1 MSSSSQFSEH
11 SPKTDELEEIKID
24 TSALVPASWESP
36 YNVECPCCLEIP
48 KQGRVILE
56 CRHLLCI
63 SCFVKHLRNSKECP
77 VCRKMMHDIPTTTSR
92 NQRISQIGQALINNE
107 INRRLQHHIDDIN
120 TIRRNL
126 PHNQLRNAPPL
137 RAAREAPA
145 RAAPARATPARATPA
160 RAARAVY
167 DEDDIDLQENEMIPM
182 TSRQYIIITTFT
194 IIDILIML
202 LWLHSINA
210 SHHK

>member
-1 MSSSSQFSEH
+1 
-11 SPKTDELEEIKID
+11 
-24 TSALVPASWESP
+24 
-36 YNVECPCCLEIP
+36 
-48 KQGRVILE
+48 
-56 CRHLLCI
+56 
-63 SCFVKHLRNSKECP
+63 
-77 VCRKMMHDIPTTTSR
+77 MHNIPTITPR

-160 RAARAVY
+160 RAARATPARAARAVY